1 MPVETIIS
9 LCVAVCALLFTALS
23 FRRTQNKDTSE
34 VASERATMSADI
46 KYIRTSIDD
55 IKVDNRVIKADIGEL
70 QTKVARVEQSVESAH
85 QRIDDLKK
93 GWNG

>member
-1 MPVETIIS
+1 MSIETI
-9 LCVAVCALLFTALS
+9 VAVCVPVIALIFTVLS
-23 FRRTQNKDTSE
+23 FKRLANKDTE
-34 VASERATMSADI
+34 DNASERATMSADI

-55 IKVDNRVIKADIGEL
+55 IKVDNRVIKQDLTSL

-93 GWNG
+93 G

>member
-1 MPVETIIS
+1 MSPEVWIPI
-9 LCVAVCALLFTALS
+9 ALS
-23 FRRTQNKDTSE
+23 CVMAIIAIVTLARNGKKDTRTDAAE
-34 VASERATMSADI
+34 QATMSADI

-85 QRIDDLKK
+85 KRIDDLK
-93 GWNG
+93 G